1 MSTEERL
8 IDPEALERL
17 GEWGGAELVSRMMEL
32 FLEVTPDRVTDIRAG
47 LDAGDLDRVER
58 GAHSL
63 RSSAGNLGADPVRE
77 LATRIEELAEA
88 GNAAGLE
95 PLVADLE
102 DRFRRTLEVL
112 RTRLAAEGPA

>member
-8 IDPEALERL
+8 IDPGALERL
-17 GEWGGAELVSRMMEL
+17 GEWGGTELVTKMMEL
-32 FLEVTPDRVTDIRAG
+32 FLEVTPERVTEIRAG

-77 LATRIEELAEA
+77 LAARIEELAEA
-88 GNAAGLE
+88 GTTEGLE
-95 PLVADLE
+95 PLVTELE
-102 DRFRRTLEVL
+102 DRFRRTLDVL
-112 RTRLAAEGPA
+112 RARLAAGGSA